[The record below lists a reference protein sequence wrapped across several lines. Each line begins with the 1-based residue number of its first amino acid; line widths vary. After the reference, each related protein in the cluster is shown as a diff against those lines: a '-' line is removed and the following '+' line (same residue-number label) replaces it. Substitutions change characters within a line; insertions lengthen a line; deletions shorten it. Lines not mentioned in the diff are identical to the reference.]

1 MMAIEIKSTKGI
13 SEKPLVVDIV
23 KAVQA
28 NNSLFLYLSRIFS
41 TYKKNSLSLREE
53 TFSYID
59 RLLNSPKLNTSSDS
73 ETMDIVKHTMK
84 EIYTLNS
91 QQFSKVRSNIL
102 ENIVH
107 HFGPVTTGLLKRWV
121 FIEPIIRENDVII
134 GNSDI
139 KCDFV
144 FVYKE
149 STQME
154 FIECKSDIANVIPR
168 NLPWE
173 KLRKPHKNKL
183 SYLNNAYNYL
193 KEYYLEPKIYFACYN
208 LDYSK
213 ELVNLRNNWGY
224 DNMTFVNAEE
234 IIYGK
239 SDR

>member
-13 SEKPLVVDIV
+13 SENPFVVDIV

-41 TYKKNSLSLREE
+41 TYKKNSLALREE

-73 ETMDIVKHTMK
+73 STIDKVKQTMK
-84 EIYTLNS
+84 AIYTLNS
-91 QQFSKVRSNIL
+91 QQFSNVRSNIL
-102 ENIVH
+102 ENTVY
-107 HFGPVTTGLLKRWV
+107 HFGPVTTNLLRRCV
-121 FIEPIIRENDVII
+121 FIEPIIKENDIII
-134 GNSDI
+134 GDSDI

-144 FVYKE
+144 FVYNE
-149 STQME
+149 STPME

-168 NLPWE
+168 NLPLE
-173 KLRKPHKNKL
+173 KLQKPHKNKL
-183 SYLNNAYNYL
+183 TYLNKAYNHL
-193 KEYYLEPKIYFACYN
+193 KKYDVEPKIYFACYN
-208 LDYSK
+208 LDYGK

-224 DNMTFVNAEE
+224 DNMMFVNAEE

-239 SDR
+239 SE